1 MRSIALRL
9 MSSYLVIIVIIS
21 AVFSFV
27 GIRFIDDRVVA
38 ETQRRVN
45 SDLNAAR
52 FIYDDELRMVRQV
65 VRLTADR
72 VLLRDALRG
81 VSRDRAAAAL
91 ADVLRREQL
100 DVLLVADAR
109 GVVQWRPGNPATWG
123 TAGSATRWCGPP
135 STAGRRR
142 ARP

>member
-27 GIRFIDDRVVA
+27 GIRFIDERVVA

-52 FIYDDELRMVRQV
+52 FIYNDELHTLRQV

-72 VLLRDALRG
+72 ILLRDALRG
-81 VSRDRAAAAL
+81 VGQDRATVAL
-91 ADVLRREQL
+91 ADVLRRNS
-100 DVLLVADAR
+100 
-109 GVVQWRPGNPATWG
+109 WT
-123 TAGSATRWCGPP
+123 SC
-135 STAGRRR
+135 
-142 ARP
+142 